1 MRVAWWSLTAFALGL
16 LAAPAPVAA
25 DCDDPFGDPDDIL
38 ALHLQMSRA
47 DWSGI
52 RFDDQVG
59 NGCDAQF
66 PYFEVEFRCGDD
78 EPWIDIGAR
87 RKRGDQRGRDT
98 DEKPPIKLD
107 FNRVLMGQRWP
118 AARGNLGFRKLSL
131 NNGQE
136 DNPGGQLTALLTEH
150 YSWRLMRAEVPA
162 ASGVAYARIY
172 VHFTDD
178 DEVEYHGLYILIED
192 IDRTAIRARFGADDG
207 TLLKTTTGSCRNRT
221 VFDDMA
227 PNSST
232 DAFDA
237 WDALSPG
244 DFPGTWYDQTD
255 EAIVLDELLRA
266 EALRDVLAN
275 GADTVLGNN
284 YSNFYSWDSKTSAR
298 RHYLPWDLD
307 DVFRPF
313 PQQVPF
319 DRALETNCSV
329 IGDPT
334 RCETEVGQRY
344 LEIACQLT
352 QGTLAPERLLA
363 DFAALDAV
371 LRPIIAEEIPLV
383 WPDDDPLD
391 PNTAGTYANE
401 YDRMVTWIS
410 ERIPDVR
417 AQIEARGVT
426 CAESC
431 QSGLSEPCEFLHC
444 EGVRSCDSGRWT
456 TCIVD
461 PDLEQDNGTDDDC
474 DGLVDEGFSPDAG
487 PGGGGGSD
495 GGPGDDVAGGCTC
508 QGSDATGSWLLF
520 VAIAFVTRRRW
531 RTGYSRR
538 HGEAIAS

>member
-1 MRVAWWSLTAFALGL
+1 MRASWWSIAAVGLGV
-16 LAAPAPVAA
+16 LAMPAPAAA
-25 DCDDPFGDPDDIL
+25 DCDDPFADPDDIL
-38 ALHLQMSRA
+38 ELHLRLSRA
-47 DWSGI
+47 DWASL

-59 NGCDAQF
+59 SGCDAQF
-66 PYFEVEFRCGDD
+66 PYFTVDFRCGDD
-78 EPWIDIGAR
+78 EPWISIGAR

-107 FNRVLMGQRWP
+107 FNRAVAGQRWP
-118 AARGNLGFRKLSL
+118 SALGSLGFRKLSL

-150 YSWRLMRAEVPA
+150 YAWRLMRAEVPA
-162 ASGVAYARIY
+162 ASAVAYARLY

-178 DEVEYHGLYILIED
+178 GEVEYHGLYILIED
-192 IDRTAIRARFGADDG
+192 IDRTALRARFGFDEG
-207 TLLKTTTGSCRNRT
+207 TLLKTTTGSCRNRV

-232 DAFDA
+232 DSFDA
-237 WDALSPG
+237 WDDASPG
-244 DFPGTWYDQTD
+244 DFPGAWYSRTD
-255 EAIVLDELLRA
+255 ESIYLDELLRA

-284 YSNFYSWDSKTSAR
+284 YSNFFSWDSKTDDR

-334 RCETEVGQRY
+334 RCEPEIGRRY

-371 LRPIIAEEIPLV
+371 LRPIIAEEIPLI
-383 WPDDDPLD
+383 WPDDNPLD
-391 PNTAGTYANE
+391 PTTGGTYANE
-401 YDRMVTWIS
+401 YDRMVTWIT

-417 AQIEARGVT
+417 SQIEARGVT
-426 CAESC
+426 CPESC

-444 EGVRSCDSGRWT
+444 EGTRACDDGRWT

-461 PDLEQDNGTDDDC
+461 PDLEVENGTDDDC
-474 DGLVDEGFSPDAG
+474 DGQVDEGFSRDAG
-487 PGGGGGSD
+487 PGGSGTD
-495 GGPGDDVAGGCTC
+495 GGPGDDVSGGCSC
-508 QGSDATGSWLLF
+508 RSGGADASWWVLL
-520 VAIAFVTRRRW
+520 VGVVFVTRRRW
-531 RTGYSRR
+531 ADGYSRG
-538 HGEAIAS
+538 HGEAVGP